1 MKKMISLAFLL
12 SGHALAGPYVEL
24 GMDYDPS
31 PASFFTEAYN
41 DDGVLEETSR
51 TQASHYTG
59 IASVGW
65 EWDARGILS
74 DEDSMTFRLKVF
86 EHRSDILNEGK
97 DDIVNENEIRG
108 VSVKYRFW

>member
-1 MKKMISLAFLL
+1 MKILIIILMAPTA
-12 SGHALAGPYVEL
+12 ALAGPYVEL
-24 GMDYDPS
+24 GMDYDPN

-41 DDGVLEETSR
+41 EDGVLEETSR

-65 EWDARGILS
+65 EWDARGLIS
-74 DEDSMTFRLKVF
+74 ERDSVTFRLKVF
-86 EHRSDILNEGK
+86 EHRSDILHEGQE
-97 DDIVNENEIRG
+97 DIVNENKIRG